1 MKDKLIITLKKIA
14 KEVGD
19 DPNVAKLA
27 EEDQR
32 KYGTLTE
39 EDLRKAFTI

>member
-1 MKDKLIITLKKIA
+1 MKDELIATLERIA

-19 DPNVAKLA
+19 DPNVAALA

-39 EDLRKAFTI
+39 EDMKKTFTI